1 MKAKAVKSMGFAL
14 ETCARGSLALK
25 KNYQEV
31 EHEKDWE
38 EIQGSYGK
46 KNPMFMDL
54 NFSSWS
60 SLVAHLVKGL
70 PSAGVIISV
79 L

>member
-1 MKAKAVKSMGFAL
+1 MGFAL
-14 ETCARGSLALK
+14 KICARGSLAR

-38 EIQGSYGK
+38 EITGSFGE

-54 NFSSWS
+54 KTQQ
-60 SLVAHLVKGL
+60 LELRG
-70 PSAGVIISV
+70 GSV
-79 L
+79 G